1 VVINRV
7 EVRSGGTRVAV
18 DLEVVLKDH
27 VHFTAFGLDTGLTG
41 TLRLRQS
48 AEGIVQLNGT
58 LTLIDGTFEVYG
70 QKLAI
75 ESGRLTYSGPP
86 QDPYVDATASRT
98 IREPTRTVTVGARIQ
113 GPARAIETTLYS
125 TPAMSDAE
133 TLAYLVLGRPLS
145 SATAQEG
152 SNMMGAAIA
161 LGLKG
166 ASPVIKEVSSVLGI
180 DELTATG
187 GSSEDLTLVA
197 GKHFSE
203 RIFVRYAY
211 QTFTRTSA
219 ILFELLLSRRLALEA
234 TASDIPAIDVIYKVG
249 END

>member
-1 VVINRV
+1 M
-7 EVRSGGTRVAV
+7 
-18 DLEVVLKDH
+18 
-27 VHFTAFGLDTGLTG
+27 
-41 TLRLRQS
+41 
-48 AEGIVQLNGT
+48 QLNGT

-98 IREPTRTVTVGARIQ
+98 IREPARTVTVGARIQ
-113 GPARAIETTLYS
+113 GPARAIETTLFS

-152 SNMMGAAIA
+152 SNVMGAAIA

-187 GSSEDLTLVA
+187 GSTEDLTVVA
-197 GKHFSE
+197 GKRFSD
-203 RIFVRYAY
+203 RIFVRYSY
-211 QTFTRTSA
+211 QTFTRMSA
-219 ILFELLLSRRLALEA
+219 ILFELLLSRRL
-234 TASDIPAIDVIYKVG
+234 VVG
-249 END
+249 GDRVGHTGDRRDL

>member
-1 VVINRV
+1 
-7 EVRSGGTRVAV
+7 
-18 DLEVVLKDH
+18 
-27 VHFTAFGLDTGLTG
+27 
-41 TLRLRQS
+41 
-48 AEGIVQLNGT
+48 
-58 LTLIDGTFEVYG
+58 
-70 QKLAI
+70 
-75 ESGRLTYSGPP
+75 
-86 QDPYVDATASRT
+86 
-98 IREPTRTVTVGARIQ
+98 
-113 GPARAIETTLYS
+113 
-125 TPAMSDAE
+125 
-133 TLAYLVLGRPLS
+133 
-145 SATAQEG
+145 
-152 SNMMGAAIA
+152 MMGAAIA